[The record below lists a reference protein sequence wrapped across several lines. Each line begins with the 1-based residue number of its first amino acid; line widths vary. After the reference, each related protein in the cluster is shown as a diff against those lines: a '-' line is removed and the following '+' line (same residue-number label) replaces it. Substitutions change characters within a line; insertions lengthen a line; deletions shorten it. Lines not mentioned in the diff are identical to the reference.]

1 MQEYRQKLR
10 TADEAIAMIHS
21 GQRVFISST
30 CGSPRH
36 LVEALI
42 KNRARF
48 SDLEILRLLS
58 LEATIDLTKHRQ
70 ELEHIFSFRSIYQGS
85 GRTEQLRGIRRFLTP
100 MGFSSIPR
108 LFRSRK
114 LPINCALIQVSPPDE
129 YGWMSLGVSVDIT
142 RAAAQAADLVIAQV
156 NPQMPRINGNTF
168 LHIRDINIFVEW
180 DAPLPVVEERPET
193 EATRKIAELVA
204 CLIEDGATIHVG
216 LSEYTGPILRALKN
230 KRDLGVHTQFMTDGF
245 MHLMKEGVITNRY
258 RAARRESLWRSQP
271 SAGRN
276 CTDSSITIPPL
287 NFILPT
293 M

>member
-1 MQEYRQKLR
+1 MEEYRQRLK
-10 TADEAIAMIHS
+10 TAEEAIAMIHS

-42 KNRARF
+42 KNRDRF
-48 SDLEILRLLS
+48 SDLEIIRLLA

-156 NPQMPRINGNTF
+156 NPQ
-168 LHIRDINIFVEW
+168 
-180 DAPLPVVEERPET
+180 
-193 EATRKIAELVA
+193 
-204 CLIEDGATIHVG
+204 
-216 LSEYTGPILRALKN
+216 
-230 KRDLGVHTQFMTDGF
+230 
-245 MHLMKEGVITNRY
+245 
-258 RAARRESLWRSQP
+258 
-271 SAGRN
+271 
-276 CTDSSITIPPL
+276 
-287 NFILPT
+287 
-293 M
+293 